1 MQLHQLLRDLPE
13 PPVAITGA
21 QTASAADLAV
31 EGIAYDSRKIAP
43 NWLFVAVRGTHTD
56 GHRYIAEAFRK
67 GARSAVGEEPAPAEM
82 PANALYIQ
90 VRDTRRDLAWL
101 ADSFYDHPSRKLGII
116 GITGTKGKSTTTNLV
131 AEVFQRAGRTSGL
144 MSTLNFRIG
153 DHDWDNET
161 RQTTQE
167 SLENHAMLAE
177 MAREQVRYAV
187 VETSSHGLALHRVS
201 GIVYD
206 VGIATNI
213 TSEHLE
219 FHGTVEQYRRDKA
232 RLFEGLDPAADKGLG
247 AKKAAILNRDDSS
260 YEYLLPFCRVPVLTY
275 AINQD
280 ADIRAVDLEL
290 TGASS
295 RFRVVTPTDETQID
309 TPLIGRFNVY
319 NCLATLSAGYT
330 QGLDLAQ
337 MGETLAHIKGVSGRM
352 ERIDCGQP
360 FTVIVDY
367 AHNPDSLEQVLR
379 LLRPLTPGRLIAVFG
394 SAGERDTQKRP
405 VQGAVS
411 ARLADLT
418 FLTDEDCREEDPQKI
433 LEEIAA
439 GALEAGATL
448 DKNLWLIVDRRQAI
462 AAAFDAA
469 RPGDTVLLAG
479 KGHEHSIIVG
489 RESLPWDERDVARE
503 LLRDRWTS
511 AGQV

>member
-1 MQLHQLLRDLPE
+1 MKLQQLIQELPT
-13 PPVAITGA
+13 PPVAMTGN
-21 QTASAADLAV
+21 AADV
-31 EGIAYDSRKIAP
+31 EIEGMAYDSRKVAP
-43 NWLFVAVRGTHTD
+43 GWLFVAVRGTHTD
-56 GHRYIAEAFRK
+56 GHRYISGAFGR
-67 GARSAVGEEPAPAEM
+67 GALAAVGEEPAPAD
-82 PANALYIQ
+82 PPPGAVYVQ
-90 VRDTRRDLAWL
+90 VSDSRRDLAWL
-101 ADSFYDHPSRKLGII
+101 ADAFYDHPSRKLGLI

-131 AEVFQRAGRTSGL
+131 AEVFQRAGLTSGL

-153 DHDWDNET
+153 DQDWENET

-177 MAREQVRYAV
+177 MARQGVRYAV

-201 GIVYD
+201 GMVYD
-206 VGIATNI
+206 MGIVTNI

-260 YEYLLPFCRVPVLTY
+260 YEYLLPFCRVPILTY
-275 AINQD
+275 AIEQP
-280 ADIRAVDLEL
+280 ADIRAVDLTLSGER
-290 TGASS
+290 S
-295 RFRVVTPTDETQID
+295 RFRVVTSEGEVQID

-319 NCLATLSAGYT
+319 NCLATIAAGYT
-330 QGLDLAQ
+330 QGISLDNMA
-337 MGETLAHIKGVSGRM
+337 ETLARLKGIPGRV
-352 ERIDCGQP
+352 ERVDCGQP

-367 AHNPDSLEQVLR
+367 AHTPDSLEQVFH
-379 LLRPLTPGRLIAVFG
+379 LLRPLTPGRIIAVFG

-405 VQGAVS
+405 KQGAIS
-411 ARLADLT
+411 AQLADLT

-433 LEEIAA
+433 LDEIAA
-439 GALEAGATL
+439 GALEAGAEIG
-448 DKNLWLIVDRRQAI
+448 KNLWLIVDRRQAI

-479 KGHEHSIIVG
+479 KGHEHCIIVG
-489 RESLPWDERDVARE
+489 REMLPWDEREVARE
-503 LLRDRWTS
+503 LLRERWTT
-511 AGQV
+511 ARQL

>member
-1 MQLHQLLRDLPE
+1 MKLQQLIQELPT
-13 PPVAITGA
+13 PPVAITGNPA
-21 QTASAADLAV
+21 AV
-31 EGIAYDSRKIAP
+31 EIEGMAYDSRKVAP
-43 NWLFVAVRGTHTD
+43 GWLFVAVRGTHTD
-56 GHRYIAEAFRK
+56 GHRYISGAFGRD
-67 GARSAVGEEPAPAEM
+67 ALAAISEEPAPADL
-82 PANALYIQ
+82 PPGAAYVQ
-90 VRDTRRDLAWL
+90 VSDSRRDLAWL
-101 ADSFYDHPSRKLGII
+101 ADAFYDHPSRKLGLI

-131 AEVFQRAGRTSGL
+131 AEVFQRAGLTSGL

-153 DHDWDNET
+153 DHDWENET

-177 MAREQVRYAV
+177 MVRQGVRYAA

-201 GIVYD
+201 GMAYD
-206 VGIATNI
+206 VGIVTNI

-232 RLFEGLDPAADKGLG
+232 RLFEGLNPTADKGLG

-260 YEYLLPFCRVPVLTY
+260 YDYLLPFCRVPVLTY
-275 AINQD
+275 AIEQS
-280 ADIRAVDLEL
+280 ADIRAVDLALSGER
-290 TGASS
+290 S
-295 RFRVVTPTDETQID
+295 RFRVVTPDGEVQID

-319 NCLATLSAGYT
+319 NCLATIAAGYT
-330 QGLDLAQ
+330 QGISLENMA
-337 MGETLAHIKGVSGRM
+337 ETLARLKGIPGRM

-367 AHNPDSLEQVLR
+367 AHTPDSLEQVFR
-379 LLRPLTPGRLIAVFG
+379 LLRPLTPGRIIAVFG

-405 VQGAVS
+405 KQGAIS
-411 ARLADLT
+411 AQLADLT

-433 LEEIAA
+433 LDEIAA
-439 GALEAGATL
+439 GALEAGAEIG
-448 DKNLWLIVDRRQAI
+448 KNLWLIVDRRQAI

-479 KGHEHSIIVG
+479 KGHEHCIIVG
-489 RESLPWDERDVARE
+489 RKMLPWDEREVARE
-503 LLRDRWTS
+503 LLRERWTI
-511 AGQV
+511 AGQP

>member
-1 MQLHQLLRDLPE
+1 MKLHQLLEGLPT
-13 PPVAITGA
+13 PPTALTGN
-21 QTASAADLAV
+21 AAAV
-31 EGIAYDSRKIAP
+31 EIAGMAYDSRRVAP
-43 NWLFVAVRGTHTD
+43 GWLFVAVRGTHTD
-56 GHRYIAEAFRK
+56 GHRYIAGAFGR
-67 GARSAVGEEPAPAEM
+67 GASAAVGEEPAPADL
-82 PANALYIQ
+82 PPGAVYVQ
-90 VRDTRRDLAWL
+90 VSDSRRDLAWL
-101 ADSFYDHPSRKLGII
+101 ADAFYGHPSRKLGLI

-131 AEVFQRAGRTSGL
+131 AEVFQRAGLASGL

-153 DHDWDNET
+153 DHDWENET

-177 MAREQVRYAV
+177 MARQGVRYAV
-187 VETSSHGLALHRVS
+187 VETSSHGLALHRVT
-201 GIVYD
+201 GMVYD
-206 VGIATNI
+206 VGIVTNI

-275 AINQD
+275 AIEQP
-280 ADIRAVDLEL
+280 ADIRAVDLVL
-290 TGASS
+290 SGVRS
-295 RFRVVTPTDETQID
+295 RFRVVTPAGEVQID

-319 NCLATLSAGYT
+319 NCLATIAAGYT
-330 QGLDLAQ
+330 QGISLDNMA
-337 MGETLAHIKGVSGRM
+337 GTLAGLKGIPGRM

-367 AHNPDSLEQVLR
+367 AHTPDSLEQVFR
-379 LLRPLTPGRLIAVFG
+379 LLRPLTPGRILAVFG

-405 VQGAVS
+405 KQGAIS
-411 ARLADLT
+411 AQLADLT

-439 GALEAGATL
+439 GALEAGAEPG
-448 DKNLWLIVDRRQAI
+448 KNLWLIVDRRQAI
-462 AAAFDAA
+462 AAAFAAA

-479 KGHEHSIIVG
+479 KGHEHCIIVG
-489 RESLPWDERDVARE
+489 REMLPWDEREVARE
-503 LLRDRWTS
+503 LLRERWTT
-511 AGQV
+511 AGQP